1 MSRELEQ
8 IAQVTAVGDLPE
20 KLQTAEDAKMKVEA
34 LLLERVSVLGG
45 TSLAKVPIG
54 RTDPNFMLSLQNAL
68 LQETSEEWE
77 RCERKMKDV
86 RSWMEKTQQALDSPQ
101 NRKRP
106 LRDQH
111 ANMEKMLADGA
122 TQKTKIAL
130 SVEKLQV
137 C

>member
-1 MSRELEQ
+1 
-8 IAQVTAVGDLPE
+8 
-20 KLQTAEDAKMKVEA
+20 
-34 LLLERVSVLGG
+34 
-45 TSLAKVPIG
+45 
-54 RTDPNFMLSLQNAL
+54 
-68 LQETSEEWE
+68 
-77 RCERKMKDV
+77 MKDV

-111 ANMEKMLADGA
+111 ANREKMLADAA

-137 C
+137 ICFSCFVLCLKIFTVNTY

>member
-1 MSRELEQ
+1 V
-8 IAQVTAVGDLPE
+8 IH
-20 KLQTAEDAKMKVEA
+20 
-34 LLLERVSVLGG
+34 
-45 TSLAKVPIG
+45 G
-54 RTDPNFMLSLQNAL
+54 RFVLQNAL

-111 ANMEKMLADGA
+111 ANREKMLADAA

-137 C
+137 R